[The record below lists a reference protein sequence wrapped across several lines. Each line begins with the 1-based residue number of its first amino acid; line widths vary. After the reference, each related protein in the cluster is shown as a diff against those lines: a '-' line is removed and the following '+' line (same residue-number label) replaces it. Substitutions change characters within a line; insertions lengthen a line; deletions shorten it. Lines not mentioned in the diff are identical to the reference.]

1 MRKLWAASAAVA
13 AFAVVMTGCHVGRGF
28 IHSNM
33 KSQETQAA
41 AKARPLVDTQGAVY
55 GPPLHVAAN
64 LQAKAKVAAERHYAV
79 NRLNALQAHKVRGI
93 YVSGWVAGGAA
104 MKRIVDLLDHTDLNT
119 VVVDIK
125 TDAGLMTY
133 RTNVMLPSQIG
144 ASSRVGISDVR
155 ALLNKLKQK
164 NVYVIGRLVVFKDPL
179 LAAKV
184 PSWAIHHKTGT
195 VWRDKKG
202 VSWVDPFRTEVW
214 DYNIA
219 IAKEAIALGFDEIQF
234 DYVRFPDNVMQLNRE
249 AKFANP
255 KGWSKAEAIRG
266 FLHEAR
272 TKLKPSGAYISAD
285 VFGLTTSSADDM
297 GIGQKWEQIT
307 REVDFISPMIYP
319 SHYSMGMYGV
329 QHPDLEPYQIVHKA
343 MKDAKQRN
351 LSVANARTAKIRP
364 WYQNFTATWV
374 KPHLK
379 YGEREVMQQ
388 IQAAKEQGI
397 EEFLLWSPVCKYT
410 YSGK

>member
-13 AFAVVMTGCHVGRGF
+13 AFAVVMTGCHVGPGF
-28 IHSNM
+28 IHPHM
-33 KSQETQAA
+33 KSQEAQATV
-41 AKARPLVDTQGAVY
+41 KARPLADGQGPVY
-55 GPPLHVAAN
+55 GPPPRMAAN
-64 LQAKAKVAAERHYAV
+64 QQAKAKAVTERQYV
-79 NRLNALQAHKVRGI
+79 MNRHNTLQAHRVRGI
-93 YVSGWVAGGAA
+93 YVSGWVAGGPA

-119 VVVDIK
+119 VVIDIK

-144 ASSRVGISDVR
+144 VSSKVGISDVR

-184 PSWAIHHKTGT
+184 PSWAIHHKTGE
-195 VWRDKKG
+195 VWHDKKG

-214 DYNIA
+214 NYNIA
-219 IAKEAIALGFDEIQF
+219 IAKEAITLGFDEIQF
-234 DYVRFPDNVMQLNRE
+234 DYVRFPDNATQLNRE

-255 KGWSKAEAIRG
+255 EGWSKAEAIRG

-272 TKLKPSGAYISAD
+272 TKLKPLGAYISAD
-285 VFGLTTSSADDM
+285 VFGLTTSSDDDM

-329 QHPDLEPYQIVHKA
+329 EHPDLEPYQIVHKA
-343 MKDAKQRN
+343 MRDAKRRN
-351 LSVANARTAKIRP
+351 LASAGERTAKIRP

-374 KPHLK
+374 HPHLK

-397 EEFLLWSPVCKYT
+397 DQFLLWSPVCKYT